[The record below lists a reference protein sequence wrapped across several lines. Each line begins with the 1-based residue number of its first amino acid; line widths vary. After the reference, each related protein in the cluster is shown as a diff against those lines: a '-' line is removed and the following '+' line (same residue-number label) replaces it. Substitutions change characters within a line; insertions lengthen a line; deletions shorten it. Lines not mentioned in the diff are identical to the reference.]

1 MAEQH
6 DMFDDIIEISKGVD
20 ALKNPFGGITDA
32 LLGTVDESK
41 RHWNPADYKER
52 PRVNCIPCLACKS
65 EKSSCHACMDVCP
78 VNAIEI
84 EDGAIDVL
92 DSCPQMRPVRRRM
105 PHRGFC
111 EPAPAAPRRSTTP
124 VAVPPPR
131 MRPRMS
137 PARAPSSAS
146 RVRMRCSWRAS
157 VT

>member
-20 ALKNPFGGITDA
+20 ALKHPFGGITDA

-41 RHWNPADYKER
+41 PHWNPADYKER

-92 DSCPQMRPVRRRM
+92 DSCRKCGLCV
-105 PHRGFC
+105 
-111 EPAPAAPRRSTTP
+111 AACPTEAFVSPRLQP
-124 VAVPPPR
+124 KKVYDAV
-131 MRPRMS
+131 
-137 PARAPSSAS
+137 ARAATAHETAYVTCTRASSAS
-146 RVRMRCSWRAS
+146 HVRTRCSWPAS
-157 VT
+157 AT